1 LSPAELPL
9 DGPIV
14 AATGL
19 RKSYRLGKVVVEAL
33 RGVDVAVRRGE
44 IVAIMGPSGCGKTT
58 LLHCLSG
65 LDDFE
70 AGEVILAGTPLRAM
84 SDDRKAEF
92 RARKTGFVFQSYNLL
107 PVLSAVENVELP
119 LLLGGVRGRDAR
131 RRATEMLEL
140 VGLGDRAR
148 HRPSELSGGQQQRV
162 AIARALVNRPAVVWA
177 DEPTGNLDSE
187 AAEDVLDLIADL
199 NRANEQTFVVVT
211 HAPQVAERAHRILR
225 MRDGVIVR
233 DERRARDGRRPTTD
247 DPRPTDLVTLR
258 PSSVVH
264 RPSSSSDAA
273 GG

>member
-1 LSPAELPL
+1 LGLIELPL

-19 RKSYRLGKVVVEAL
+19 RKRYRLGKVVVEAL

-65 LDDFE
+65 LDDFD

-119 LLLGGVRGRDAR
+119 LLLGGVRGGDAR
-131 RRATEMLEL
+131 RRAIEMLEL
-140 VGLGDRAR
+140 VGLGDRAS

-162 AIARALVNRPAVVWA
+162 AIARALVNQPAVVWA

-187 AAEDVLDLIADL
+187 AAADVLDLISEL
-199 NRANEQTFVVVT
+199 NDANGQTFVVVT

-233 DERRARDGRRPTTD
+233 EEQPMANDGRGAMDGGRRAD
-247 DPRPTDLVTLR
+247 VVSLR
-258 PSSVVH
+258 PSSM
-264 RPSSSSDAA
+264 SDAA